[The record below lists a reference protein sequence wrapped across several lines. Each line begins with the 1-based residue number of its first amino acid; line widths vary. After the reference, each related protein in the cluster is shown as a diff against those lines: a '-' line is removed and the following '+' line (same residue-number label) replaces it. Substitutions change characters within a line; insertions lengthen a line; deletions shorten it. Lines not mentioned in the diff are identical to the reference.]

1 MRLTP
6 LLPAALLWVS
16 TAAAPAPGPGIRAVR
31 ATGPIRMDARLAEP
45 DWDRAPVASDFTQE
59 WPVRSRPAQQRTE
72 VRVLYDERFLY
83 VGARMRHDPA
93 QDGGGASV
101 VRRIHRRDQ
110 DSLSDWFGV
119 AIDSNHDRRSA
130 LVFEVNAAGVQKDQL
145 IYNDGAYDVNWDGVW
160 ESAVHADAEGW
171 TALLK
176 IPFSLLRFQQG
187 PGPRTWG
194 INFHRVDQGPVRE
207 SSRWMVVPRGG
218 TGFVSHFRDLEG
230 LEDLDPQPRRELLPY
245 LSAARK
251 FETARTWDDRGWDRR
266 AGLDARWGLG
276 TSAQLDLAVR
286 PDFGQVEVDQAVLNL
301 GTIETFFPE
310 KRPFFL
316 EGMDIFRV
324 AGPDLL
330 YTRRIGQGL
339 ADPTLASGEA
349 LVDRPAAAEIL
360 AAGKYTAK
368 YATGTLVGVL
378 GAAVDPARAT
388 VRDASGAEVRRE
400 LWPHTSYG
408 VVRVQQLV
416 DDRGSYVGVF
426 ASDMQQAGP
435 AGRTAQV
442 ESVDGALKS
451 ADRSGV
457 AELTASRSQT
467 GTPGAQAQGWRG
479 RLRLR
484 QEWSAGWALE
494 LQSIH
499 AGRDYNPNDL
509 GYLGRA
515 DERRT
520 YLMGSRAW
528 DTPVG
533 PLLGWSAGSSFT
545 HAQDQ
550 AGHTYFRRWSTWGR
564 TDFVTFHSL
573 WGGASLDLPVEDD
586 RELRTYAD
594 PRKKYLRRPAVPS
607 ANLGFDTPA
616 NRPYYLRVS
625 ASRAWQEAGPATS
638 ASVLQSFKPSPELEV
653 QVATSLAREEG
664 SLRWL
669 ETPSAT
675 PIVGARS
682 LTQVN
687 QTLRLAYAFTPALT
701 LQFLGQWLAA
711 SWAFRDLRHYLDD
724 RTLEPGLPADQPAGT
739 TPQTAFSYR
748 TWNLNLITRWE
759 FRPGSTFF
767 LVYTHG
773 VSSSALAN
781 DHGALAPIPDLALLN
796 HLPSNDAVQAKVS
809 WLFR

>member
-1 MRLTP
+1 MRLLP
-6 LLPAALLWVS
+6 LVPAALLWAS
-16 TAAAPAPGPGIRAVR
+16 SPAAPAPAPGLRAVR
-31 ATGPIRMDARLAEP
+31 AMGPVSLEARLAGP
-45 DWDRAPVASDFTQE
+45 DWDRAPVATGFTQE

-72 VRVLYDERFLY
+72 VKVLYDDHHLY
-83 VGARMRHDPA
+83 IGARMHHDAA
-93 QDGGGASV
+93 QDGGGAAV

-110 DSLSDWFGV
+110 ESLSDWFSV

-130 LVFEVNAAGVQKDQL
+130 LLFEVNAAGVQKDQL
-145 IYNDGAYDVNWDGVW
+145 IYNDGAFDVNWDGVW
-160 ESAVHADAEGW
+160 ESAVQVDAAGW

-176 IPFSLLRFQQG
+176 IPLSLLRFPPG
-187 PGPRTWG
+187 PGAQTWG
-194 INFHRVDQGPVRE
+194 VNFSRVDQGPVRE

-218 TGFVSHFRDLEG
+218 TGYVSHFRDLEG

-251 FETARTWDDRGWDRR
+251 FETARSWDDRGWSRR

-276 TSAQLDLAVR
+276 TTSQLDLAVR

-339 ADPTLASGEA
+339 GDPALAAGEV
-349 LVDRPAAAEIL
+349 LLDRPVATDIL
-360 AAGKYTAK
+360 AAAKYTAK
-368 YATGTLVGVL
+368 YATGTQVGLL

-388 VRDASGAEVRRE
+388 VQDATGAVVRRE

-408 VVRVQQLV
+408 VLRVQQML
-416 DDRGSYVGVF
+416 DDRGSYLGVF

-435 AGRTAQV
+435 QGRAAQV

-451 ADRSGV
+451 PDRSGV
-457 AELTASRSQT
+457 MELTASRSQA
-467 GTPGAQAQGWRG
+467 GTPGAEAQGWRG

-484 QEWSAGWALE
+484 QEWPQGWAFE
-494 LQSIH
+494 MQSIQ
-499 AGRDYNPNDL
+499 AGHDYNPNDL

-528 DTPVG
+528 DRPWG
-533 PLLGWSAGSSFT
+533 PLLGWSAGMSHL
-545 HAQDQ
+545 HAEDQ
-550 AGHTYFRRWSTWGR
+550 AGHTYLRRWSTWGR

-594 PRKKYLRRPAVPS
+594 PRKKYLRRPAIPA

-616 NRPYYLRVS
+616 NRPWYLRVS
-625 ASRAWQEAGPATS
+625 ASRTWQEAGAATS
-638 ASVLQSFKPSPELEV
+638 GSVLQSFKPTPELEV
-653 QVATSLAREEG
+653 QVSTGLTREEG
-664 SLRWL
+664 CLRWL
-669 ETPSAT
+669 ETPVAT
-675 PIVGARS
+675 PVVGTRS
-682 LTQVN
+682 LAQVN
-687 QTLRLAYAFTPALT
+687 QTLRVAYAFTPAFT
-701 LQFLGQWLAA
+701 VQFLGQWLAA

-724 RTLEPGLPADQPAGT
+724 RTLEPGLPADQPVGT

-759 FRPGSTFF
+759 FNPGSTFF

-773 VSSSALAN
+773 TSSSALAN
-781 DHGALAPIPDLALLN
+781 DHAALAPLPDLALLN

>member
-1 MRLTP
+1 MRLFP
-6 LLPAALLWVS
+6 LVPAVLLWAS
-16 TAAAPAPGPGIRAVR
+16 TSAAPAPGPGLRAVR
-31 ATGPIRMDARLAEP
+31 ASGPIRMDAQLSGP
-45 DWDRAPVASDFTQE
+45 DWERAPVASGFTQE

-72 VRVLYDERFLY
+72 VKVLYDDRYLY
-83 VGARMRHDPA
+83 IGARMHHDPG
-93 QDGGGASV
+93 QDGGGAAV
-101 VRRIHRRDQ
+101 VRRLHRRDQ
-110 DSLSDWFGV
+110 DSLSDWFSV

-130 LVFEVNAAGVQKDQL
+130 LLFEVNAAGVQKDQL
-145 IYNDGAYDVNWDGVW
+145 IYNDGAFDVNWDGVW
-160 ESAVHADAEGW
+160 ESAVQVDAAGW
-171 TALLK
+171 SALLK
-176 IPFSLLRFQQG
+176 IPFSLLRFRPG
-187 PGPRTWG
+187 PGALTWG
-194 INFHRVDQGPVRE
+194 VNFSRVDQGPIRE

-218 TGFVSHFRDLEG
+218 TGYVSHFRALEG

-251 FETARTWDDRGWDRR
+251 FETARSWDDRGWDRR
-266 AGLDARWGLG
+266 AGVDARWGLG
-276 TSAQLDLAVR
+276 SNAQLDLAVK

-339 ADPTLASGEA
+339 ADPALAAGEV
-349 LVDRPAAAEIL
+349 LLERPAATDIL
-360 AAGKYTAK
+360 AAAKYTAK
-368 YATGTLVGVL
+368 YATGTQVGLL

-388 VRDASGAEVRRE
+388 VQDATGAVVRRE

-408 VVRVQQLV
+408 VLRVQQMV
-416 DDRGSYVGVF
+416 DDRGSYVGIF

-435 AGRTAQV
+435 QGRAAQV

-457 AELTASRSQT
+457 MEVTASRSQT
-467 GTPGAQAQGWRG
+467 GTPEAQSQGWRG

-484 QEWSAGWALE
+484 QEWSQGWAFE

-499 AGRDYNPNDL
+499 AGHDYNPNDL

-528 DTPVG
+528 DRPWG
-533 PLLGWSAGSSFT
+533 PLLGWSAGMSHL
-545 HAQDQ
+545 HAEDQ
-550 AGHTYFRRWSTWGR
+550 AGHTYLRRWSTWGR

-594 PRKKYLRRPAVPS
+594 PRKKYLRRPAIPS

-625 ASRAWQEAGPATS
+625 ASRTWQEQGAATS
-638 ASVLQSFKPSPELEV
+638 GSVLQSFKPSPELEV
-653 QVATSLAREEG
+653 QVSTGLTREEG

-669 ETPSAT
+669 ETPVAT
-675 PIVGARS
+675 PIVGTRS
-682 LTQVN
+682 LTQLN
-687 QTLRLAYAFTPALT
+687 QTVRLAYAFTPALT
-701 LQFLGQWLAA
+701 LQLLGQWLAA
-711 SWAFRDLRHYLDD
+711 NWAYRDLRHYVDDQTLD
-724 RTLEPGLPADQPAGT
+724 PGLPLDQPAAT

-759 FRPGSTFF
+759 FQPGSAFF

-773 VSSSALAN
+773 VSTSALAN
-781 DHGALAPIPDLALLN
+781 DHAALAPLMDLAVLR